1 MTESETPLEPAFS
14 EKFYSTNTMRYERVS
29 RLRNEVFYPAIC
41 RFVPRS
47 RFCATQKL
55 IAHREKWRMGEKK
68 PMREGI
74 GFL

>member
-1 MTESETPLEPAFS
+1 
-14 EKFYSTNTMRYERVS
+14 MRYERVS